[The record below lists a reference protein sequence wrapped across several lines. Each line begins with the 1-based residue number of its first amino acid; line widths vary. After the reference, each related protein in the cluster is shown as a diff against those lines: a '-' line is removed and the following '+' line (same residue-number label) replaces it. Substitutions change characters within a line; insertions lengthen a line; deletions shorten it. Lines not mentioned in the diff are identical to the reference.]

1 MTIRMSLPLLGAGWL
16 TLAAVAP
23 AFAGG
28 FAQGAAD
35 TDILFQD
42 ERFAVRSGVTVV
54 SPTRRYSRNPGNA
67 ALEGSDYAA
76 TYEIP
81 SFAAKADLTDHL
93 RCAGTYAKPL
103 GGHAEYDSPKIA
115 AHPKPVAPGV
125 ANAGKLDEEFS
136 IYEIGLTCAV
146 TFGLSGGKA
155 YVLGGTFREDFAY
168 DRRDILI
175 SRGLPG
181 VPDGIEVGD
190 ARLAYDQ
197 TQYGYRL
204 GVAYEIP
211 EMALRA
217 ALIYRSGTSY
227 DPQGEL
233 EIDLPNG
240 VSVLDAYARGEMPQ
254 SLELTVQSGIAAGWL
269 AYGAVKW
276 TDWSVVKQFVSQSTW
291 SPGVPGPGSV
301 NEYYWRDGWTVT
313 GGIAHEFDE
322 RLSGLLAVTW
332 DRGVATGYDHA
343 SENWTV
349 TSGVAVDCPWGGM
362 FNAGAA
368 LSWIAAS
375 EETRYGA
382 ANTAVEAGWAYA
394 LNVGYAVKW

>member
-1 MTIRMSLPLLGAGWL
+1 MTIRMSLPLFGAGWL
-16 TLAAVAP
+16 MLAAAAP

-28 FAQGAAD
+28 FAQGTAD

-54 SPTRRYSRNPGNA
+54 SPTRRYSRNPGNPT
-67 ALEGSDYAA
+67 LEGTDYAA

-81 SFAAKADLTDHL
+81 SFAAKADLADHV

-103 GGHAEYDSPKIA
+103 GGHAEYDSPKNA
-115 AHPKPVAPGV
+115 AHPKPVAPGI

-136 IYEIGLTCAV
+136 IYEMGLTCAV
-146 TFGLSGGKA
+146 TFGLWGGKA
-155 YVLGGTFREDFAY
+155 YVLGGAFREDFTY
-168 DRRDILI
+168 YRRDILV
-175 SRGLPG
+175 SRGLPR
-181 VPDGIEVGD
+181 VPDGTEVGE
-190 ARLAYDQ
+190 ARLAFDQ
-197 TQYGYRL
+197 TRYGYRL
-204 GVAYEIP
+204 GAAYEIP
-211 EMALRA
+211 DMALRA
-217 ALIYRSGTSY
+217 ALVYRSGTSY
-227 DPQGEL
+227 DPQGDL
-233 EIDLPNG
+233 EIDLLTG
-240 VSVLDAYARGEMPQ
+240 VSVLNAYGWGEMPQ
-254 SLELTVQSGIAAGWL
+254 SVELTLQSGIAEGWL

-276 TDWSVVKQFVSQSTW
+276 TDWSVMKEFVAQSYW

-313 GGIAHEFDE
+313 GGIAHAFDE
-322 RLSGLLAVTW
+322 RVSGLLAVIW

-349 TSGVAVDCPWGGM
+349 TSGLAVDCPWGGT
-362 FNAGAA
+362 FNGGAA

>member
-1 MTIRMSLPLLGAGWL
+1 MTIRILLPLLGAGWL
-16 TLAAVAP
+16 MLAAAAL

-28 FAQGAAD
+28 FAQGTAD

-54 SPTRRYSRNPGNA
+54 SPTRRYSRNPGNP
-67 ALEGSDYAA
+67 ALEGTDYAA

-81 SFAAKADLTDHL
+81 SFAAKADLADHV

-103 GGHAEYDSPKIA
+103 GGHAEYDSPKNS
-115 AHPKPVAPGV
+115 AHPKPVAPGI

-136 IYEIGLTCAV
+136 IYEMGLTCAV
-146 TFGLSGGKA
+146 TFGLWGGKV
-155 YVLGGTFREDFAY
+155 YVLGGAFREDFTY
-168 DRRDILI
+168 DRLDILV
-175 SRGLPG
+175 SRGLPR
-181 VPDGIEVGD
+181 VPDGTEVGE
-190 ARLAYDQ
+190 ARLAFDQ
-197 TQYGYRL
+197 TRYGYRL
-204 GVAYEIP
+204 GAAYEIP
-211 EMALRA
+211 DMALRA
-217 ALIYRSGTSY
+217 ALVYRSGTSY
-227 DPQGEL
+227 DPQGDL
-233 EIDLPNG
+233 EIDLPTG
-240 VSVLDAYARGEMPQ
+240 VSVLNAYGWGEMPQ
-254 SLELTVQSGIAAGWL
+254 SVELTLQSGIAEGWL

-276 TDWSVVKQFVSQSTW
+276 TDWSVMKEFVAQSYW
-291 SPGVPGPGSV
+291 SPGVPGPGSI

-313 GGIAHEFDE
+313 GGIAHAFDE
-322 RLSGLLAVTW
+322 RVSGLLAVTW

-349 TSGVAVDCPWGGM
+349 TSGLAVDCPWGGM

-375 EETRYGA
+375 EETRYGD

-394 LNVGYAVKW
+394 LNVGYRVAW